1 MEKKLIKMGI
11 SRPEQLGFNWKM
23 SSWCINSGQ
32 NKNFGLQVQVH
43 SQQYKSAEYT
53 SAAPC
58 PHWRPCTVLASDRRN
73 SRFAPSCPC
82 LGTFRTT
89 PKGTKLQTFTLPPE
103 IYFKRWKQVPK
114 NNGTSPE
121 KKKLCPTRG
130 TGGNQQPLHP
140 MPRCHRS
147 PPVVFGH
154 KRPSQRWAWGESTS
168 TFPATMENV
177 WKMYGWL
184 VVSTPLKNFSK
195 LGWLFHILWKNKI
208 HVPNHQPDWRC
219 IASIHPCV
227 RFQGPGPVWKDV
239 RACSTLPSSAFRK
252 SVGLSENL
260 GHRSHYPL
268 VI

>member
-1 MEKKLIKMGI
+1 MGGHPT
-11 SRPEQLGFNWKM
+11 R
-23 SSWCINSGQ
+23 SG
-32 NKNFGLQVQVH
+32 V
-43 SQQYKSAEYT
+43 
-53 SAAPC
+53 
-58 PHWRPCTVLASDRRN
+58 
-73 SRFAPSCPC
+73 
-82 LGTFRTT
+82 
-89 PKGTKLQTFTLPPE
+89 
-103 IYFKRWKQVPK
+103 

-147 PPVVFGH
+147 PPAVFGH

-268 VI
+268 LIQQVAIENGPFIVYLPIKDGDFHSFLICLYVYQMVQ